1 MLPVYYLITHPRKK
15 MLTNTVSNI
24 PICYNTAEHDIKFSL
39 TFGEGKEDD
48 ESENETE
55 RKHFTKNYD
64 VEVFESGEGDEY
76 MKGYRV
82 VANEAPLVIK
92 ISDISITKDNSK
104 YEYAIGIAVDNAA
117 PEYYSNISTLPN
129 NIQRDGTMWTIPAN
143 TGLSHNLDQNPN
155 AKYQWMAKRSLEEG
169 YKPTAE
175 ELELGMEE
183 TSQNTGLVYMTFM
196 VFRKLKAEPEYSTSR
211 SGGTTRSG
219 GASRGLRGGGDDSGD
234 TTRGGSSDSSGARFG
249 YGNEA
254 SSSSVKS
261 SYEYSSGTEKYVMP
275 IRLRINNNSAKSN
288 TNCSQHLRG
297 ASINTMRRQT
307 MTVPF

>member
-1 MLPVYYLITHPRKK
+1 

-24 PICYNTAEHDIKFSL
+24 PICYNTANHDIKFSL
-39 TFGEGKEDD
+39 SFGEGKEEDQ
-48 ESENETE
+48 SENETE

-64 VEVFESGEGDEY
+64 VEVFESGGSSSGSSESDEY

-92 ISDISITKDNSK
+92 ISDICITNTKDNSK
-104 YEYAIGIAVDNAA
+104 YEYAIGIAVDNAE
-117 PEYYSNISTLPN
+117 PEYNSNSSTLPN
-129 NIQRDGTMWTIPAN
+129 NIQRDGTMWSIPAN

-155 AKYQWMAKRSLEEG
+155 AKYQWMAKRSLDEG
-169 YKPTAE
+169 YKPTPE

-196 VFRKLKAEPEYSTSR
+196 VFRKLKAEPEYSSSR
-211 SGGTTRSG
+211 SGGAT
-219 GASRGLRGGGDDSGD
+219 RGLRGGGDSD
-234 TTRGGSSDSSGARFG
+234 SSDSVGARFG

-261 SYEYSSGTEKYVMP
+261 TYEYSLGTEKYVMP
-275 IRLRINNNSAKSN
+275 IRLRISNNSVKST

-297 ASINTMRRQT
+297 ASINALRRQT

>member
-1 MLPVYYLITHPRKK
+1 

-55 RKHFTKNYD
+55 RKNFTKNYD

-92 ISDISITKDNSK
+92 IGDISITKEKENSK

-117 PEYYSNISTLPN
+117 PEYYSNSSTLPN
-129 NIQRDGTMWTIPAN
+129 NIERDGTMWTIPAN

-155 AKYQWMAKRSLEEG
+155 AKYQWMARRSMEEG

-175 ELELGMEE
+175 EMELGMEE

-196 VFRKLKAEPEYSTSR
+196 VFCKLKAEPEYSTSR
-211 SGGTTRSG
+211 GGATRCGGS
-219 GASRGLRGGGDDSGD
+219 GASRGLRGGGDDSNEA
-234 TTRGGSSDSSGARFG
+234 TRSGSVGARFG

-261 SYEYSSGTEKYVMP
+261 TYEYSAGTEKYVMP
-275 IRLRINNNSAKSN
+275 IRLRISNNSAKSN
-288 TNCSQHLRG
+288 MNCSQHLKG
-297 ASINTMRRQT
+297 ASINAVRRQT

>member
-1 MLPVYYLITHPRKK
+1 
-15 MLTNTVSNI
+15 MLTSTVSNI

-39 TFGEGKEDD
+39 TFGEGKEEDQ
-48 ESENETE
+48 SENETE
-55 RKHFTKNYD
+55 RKNFTKNYD

-92 ISDISITKDNSK
+92 IGDISITKENSK

-129 NIQRDGTMWTIPAN
+129 NIERDGTMWTIPAN

-155 AKYQWMAKRSLEEG
+155 AKYQWMARRSMEEG

-196 VFRKLKAEPEYSTSR
+196 VFRKLKAVPEYSTSR
-211 SGGTTRSG
+211 GGSGATRCG
-219 GASRGLRGGGDDSGD
+219 GASRGLRGGGDDSG
-234 TTRGGSSDSSGARFG
+234 GSVGARFG

-261 SYEYSSGTEKYVMP
+261 TYEYSAGTEKYVMP
-275 IRLRINNNSAKSN
+275 IRLRISNNSAKSN

-297 ASINTMRRQT
+297 ASINAVRRQT

>member
-1 MLPVYYLITHPRKK
+1 

-24 PICYNTAEHDIKFSL
+24 PICYNTANHDIKFCLS
-39 TFGEGKEDD
+39 FGEGKEEDQ
-48 ESENETE
+48 SENETE

-64 VEVFESGEGDEY
+64 IEVFESGVSGVSGGSSEGDEY

-92 ISDISITKDNSK
+92 ISDISITNITNTKDNSK
-104 YEYAIGIAVDNAA
+104 YEYAIGIAVDNAE
-117 PEYYSNISTLPN
+117 PEYNSNSSTIPN
-129 NIQRDGTMWTIPAN
+129 NIERDGTMWNIPAN

-169 YKPTAE
+169 YKPTPD

-183 TSQNTGLVYMTFM
+183 TSQNTGLVYITFM
-196 VFRKLKAEPEYSTSR
+196 VFRKLKAEPEYST
-211 SGGTTRSG
+211 TRGG
-219 GASRGLRGGGDDSGD
+219 GATRGLR
-234 TTRGGSSDSSGARFG
+234 SDSSGSVGARFG

-254 SSSSVKS
+254 SSASVKTT
-261 SYEYSSGTEKYVMP
+261 YEYSLGTEKYIMP
-275 IRLRINNNSAKSN
+275 IRLRISNNSVKST

-297 ASINTMRRQT
+297 ATINALRRQT